1 MEANA
6 AILWIRDGVLV
17 DRMHINPVAFA
28 FAAWTFSTSN
38 GNGTTPESLINFGFE
53 KSGVSCLEKLQMYN
67 EEREHFVEDVAGAA
81 AYYNVIAAEAASN
94 AEYFPGVIELLSDL
108 QLSGAHN
115 FITSAV
121 EQEALDVW
129 SSTDQGTSI
138 SPYLKEILGRRENF
152 SKGKDHF
159 EYVRKNLGIQKI
171 YYVADATAEIRT
183 GNEFRRDYDIVPV
196 GFGYVITVDRVMEA
210 TKVICKKNDP
220 ENEFQ
225 VDMSKIQLPGENE
238 IATGLRNAGAEKV
251 VSGDR
256 NSIIAN
262 LRQFFAV

>member
-1 MEANA
+1 MESNS

-28 FAAWTFSTSN
+28 FAAWTFSTAN
-38 GNGTTPESLINFGFE
+38 RNGTTPETLINFAFE
-53 KSGVSCLEKLQMYN
+53 KSGVSCLDKLTMYN
-67 EEREHFVEDVAGAA
+67 EEREHIVEDVAAAA
-81 AYYNVIAAEAASN
+81 AYYNVIAAEAAAS

-121 EQEALDVW
+121 EQDALDVW
-129 SSTDQGTSI
+129 RSTEQGTSI
-138 SPYLKEILGRRENF
+138 SPYFEEILGKRENF

-159 EYVRKNLGIQKI
+159 EYVRKHLGNQKI

-183 GNEFRRDYDIVPV
+183 GSEFSRDYDIVPV

-210 TKVICKKNDP
+210 TKVICLKNDP
-220 ENEFQ
+220 ENQFQ
-225 VDMSKIQLPGENE
+225 VDVSKIQLPEENE
-238 IATGLRNAGAEKV
+238 IATGLRDAGAEKV